1 MVEPLPI
8 TRRRFLSSHRSLVA
22 FFSIATFASLFVW
35 QFRGGGGGTSL
46 YRLNGL
52 SSVLWWKT
60 TTITTAGADGF
71 PRLRP
76 VSFNLTDFGAVGD
89 GVTINTEAFER
100 AVSAIYK
107 KGGGE
112 LYVPRGRWLT
122 APFNLTSFMTLF
134 LDEGA
139 EILAVQD
146 ESLWPLLP
154 PLPSYGYGRE
164 HPGPRYGSF
173 IHGQYLK
180 DVVVTGN
187 NGSINGQ
194 GESWWKKY
202 RSKLLNHTRGPLV
215 QIMWSSDIVFANITL
230 RDSPFWTLH
239 PYDCKNV
246 TITNMTILAPVFE
259 APNTDG
265 IDPDSC
271 EDMIIENSYIS
282 VGDDGIAIKSGWD
295 QYGTTYGRPS
305 KNILIRNLT
314 IRSNVSAGISIGS
327 EMSGGVSNITVEN
340 ILIWSSRRG
349 VRIKT
354 APGRGGYVRDITFR
368 NVTFDELRVGIV
380 IKTDYNEHPDGRF
393 DPQAFPV
400 LENIN
405 YIGIYGQGVRVPVRI
420 EGSKEI
426 PVRNVTFKDMSVGIT
441 YKKKHIF
448 QCAYVQGRVIGT
460 IFPAPCENLDRYDE
474 QEQMVKQSDSHNA
487 TDVDYEI

>member
-1 MVEPLPI
+1 MAEI
-8 TRRRFLSSHRSLVA
+8 TEE
-22 FFSIATFASLFVW
+22 
-35 QFRGGGGGTSL
+35 
-46 YRLNGL
+46 
-52 SSVLWWKT
+52 
-60 TTITTAGADGF
+60 
-71 PRLRP
+71 
-76 VSFNLTDFGAVGD
+76 NLMACRK
-89 GVTINTEAFER
+89 IHMH
-100 AVSAIYK
+100 

-134 LDEGA
+134 LAEGA
-139 EILAVQD
+139 EILAVQ
-146 ESLWPLLP
+146 
-154 PLPSYGYGRE
+154 
-164 HPGPRYGSF
+164 
-173 IHGQYLK
+173 GQ
-180 DVVVTGN
+180 
-187 NGSINGQ
+187 
-194 GESWWKKY
+194 SWWKKY
-202 RSKLLNHTRGPLV
+202 RSKLLNHTRGPLF

-282 VGDDGIAIKSGWD
+282 VGDEGIAIKSGWD

-327 EMSGGVSNITVEN
+327 KMSGGVSNITVEN

-354 APGRGGYVRDITFR
+354 APGRGG
-368 NVTFDELRVGIV
+368 
-380 IKTDYNEHPDGRF
+380 F

-405 YIGIYGQGVRVPVRI
+405 YIGIYGQGARVPVRI
-420 EGSKEI
+420 KGSKEI
-426 PVRNVTFKDMSVGIT
+426 PVRNVTFKDMSVGIK